1 MMLAL
6 VVRGVMERIVVAH
19 PFYAGGHLMHAGTY
33 NLSCDHKSGEI
44 VLADDFGLSTRLPAV
59 GVRMNDDCEDATQL
73 DFIRDGD
80 RLVLHQ
86 VHLRDEGHID
96 IADVL
101 HLATVVDIAEYRH
114 RR

>member
-1 MMLAL
+1 MDK
-6 VVRGVMERIVVAH
+6 VVVAH
-19 PFYAGGHLMHAGTY
+19 PFYAGSHLLHAGTY
-33 NLSCDHKSGEI
+33 SIRCDHKSGEI
-44 VLADDFGLSTRLPAV
+44 VIADDFGLSTRLPAV
-59 GVRMNDDCEDATQL
+59 GIRINDDCEDATQM

-101 HLATVVDIAEYRH
+101 HMAPVINIAEFKQ